1 MGARIVIEPILSRLD
16 KVRKSG
22 KGYTARCPAH
32 EDRMASLSLRET
44 NDRVLIH
51 CFAGCPPAAVLGAIG
66 LELADLFDRSEEK
79 PMRKH
84 DRDLTLL
91 SAIRRNPALHHDL
104 EIIRLG
110 ADAIRRQAAL
120 TPADIDTFSA
130 ALRRF
135 DDVISLFKRN

>member
-1 MGARIVIEPILSRLD
+1 MIEPILSRLD

-66 LELADLFDRSEEK
+66 LELADLFKDRLERQPISKRE
-79 PMRKH
+79 RKDHFALISASNPSIAYDIEVLRVGLQLLLNNGLSH
-84 DRDLTLL
+84 DD
-91 SAIRRNPALHHDL
+91 
-104 EIIRLG
+104 
-110 ADAIRRQAAL
+110 
-120 TPADIDTFSA
+120 TPAFIGSA
-130 ALRRF
+130 TRVFNALEPL
-135 DDVISLFKRN
+135 IQKGYP